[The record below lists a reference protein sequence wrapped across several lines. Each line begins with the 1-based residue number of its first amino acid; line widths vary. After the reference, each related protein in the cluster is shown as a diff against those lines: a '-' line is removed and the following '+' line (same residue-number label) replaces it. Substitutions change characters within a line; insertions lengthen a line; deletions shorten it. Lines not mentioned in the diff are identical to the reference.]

1 MPRSAIPGAID
12 TLHLYPR
19 PVLVVALHITDRSTR
34 DDIVATPCGDL
45 FNHLRHG
52 PMTMFLSGGFVFLRH
67 CSRTPAGL
75 SNASLRG
82 HGTRC
87 ANSRE
92 RCGRNRGRRRARTI
106 RGYSAQNPDQQLIE
120 ICWREAILRSTLP
133 LGPKGRGS
141 DPGGEG

>member
-12 TLHLYPR
+12 TFHLYPR

-34 DDIVATPCGDL
+34 DDIVATPFGTCSTTYAT
-45 FNHLRHG
+45 G
-52 PMTMFLSGGFVFLRH
+52 PMTMFLSGGFVFLHH

-82 HGTRC
+82 HATRC

-92 RCGRNRGRRRARTI
+92 RCGRNRGRTI
-106 RGYSAQNPDQQLIE
+106 RGYSAQNPDQHLIE
-120 ICWREAILRSTLP
+120 ICWREAILTSTLP

-141 DPGGEG
+141 DPEGEE